1 MAKWTGWREISPG
14 GKTPSGP
21 AAVGSAPTWRYSY
34 EAPTMASTKT
44 GATGRRGADGA
55 GSRAAD

>member
-21 AAVGSAPTWRYSY
+21 AAVGFGADVEVFVRGTDDGIHQNRRH
-34 EAPTMASTKT
+34 
-44 GATGRRGADGA
+44 GATWSGWSGVPGGD
-55 GSRAAD
+55 